1 MINNDKDAF
10 LLALQLAVTIPDG
23 QQDKFQDIVE
33 MAENLATRLTPEE
46 IEECKAIVEK
56 EVQEF
61 GGQVH

>member
-1 MINNDKDAF
+1 MIHHDQDAF
-10 LLALQLAVTIPDG
+10 LLALQLAVTIPEN
-23 QQDKFQDIVE
+23 QQDKFKDILE

>member
-10 LLALQLAVTIPDG
+10 LLALQLAVTIPES
-23 QQDKFQDIVE
+23 QQDKFKDIID
-33 MAENLATRLTPEE
+33 MAENLASRLTPEE

>member
-10 LLALQLAVTIPDG
+10 LLALQLAVTIPES
-23 QQDKFQDIVE
+23 QQDKFKDIID